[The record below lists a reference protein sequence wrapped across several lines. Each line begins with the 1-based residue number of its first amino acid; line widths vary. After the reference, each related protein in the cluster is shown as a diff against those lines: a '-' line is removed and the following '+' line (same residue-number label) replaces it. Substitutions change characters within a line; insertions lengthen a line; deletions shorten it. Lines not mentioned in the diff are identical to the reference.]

1 MTLHI
6 SSCHVLKMNL
16 EKLKKCTKK
25 TNNSFLSTSSQ
36 VLSTNTKPFFLGK
49 RDKPWKCLKTFSLY
63 WSFLQICFEVCQK
76 PQSNLLSDG
85 ILVQCFRM
93 PNLVHEYKMIF
104 LGKRGKA

>member
-1 MTLHI
+1 MP
-6 SSCHVLKMNL
+6 
-16 EKLKKCTKK
+16 CTKNELRK
-25 TNNSFLSTSSQ
+25 AKKIYQKNNNSFLSTSSQ

-93 PNLVHEYKMIF
+93 PNLVHEYKIIF